1 MQFSQPVKSRALVK
15 LTIFMRLNEI
25 IILVG
30 ASTDRLLMEKKLGLA
45 ALTALV
51 LSSMLG
57 AGVFSLPQNMA
68 AVASPAALLIGWAI
82 TGAGILLLAGAM
94 LLLTRLRPDLDGGI
108 FTYAREGFGELI
120 GFCSAWGYWLCAVIA
135 NVSYLVIVFSA
146 LSFFTDS
153 PDHTIFGDGNTWQ
166 AIVGASCLLWI
177 VHALVLRGVQTAA
190 GINLVA
196 TLAKLLPLGLF
207 IVLAALAFEFSRFD
221 LDFTGFALG
230 VPVWE
235 QVKGT
240 MLITLWVFIGVEGAV
255 VVSARA
261 RHKKDVGRATILA
274 VIAALV
280 VYLFV
285 TLLSLGVV
293 SRPELAAMRNP
304 SMAGIMVEMMG
315 AWGEVIIA
323 AGLIVSVCGAYL
335 SWTIMAAEVPLLA
348 ATHKAFPRIFTHQN
362 KNNAPAASLWL
373 TNISV
378 QACLV
383 LIWLTGA
390 DYNALLNIASEM
402 ILVPYLLV
410 GAFLVKM
417 ARSPIHRIIGYGAC
431 VYGIWLLYASGL
443 MHLLLSVVLY
453 APGIIVF
460 LYARRTHQDNAQ
472 LRWLEKAG
480 ISLILLAAFPATWML
495 VS

>member
-1 MQFSQPVKSRALVK
+1 MRKS
-15 LTIFMRLNEI
+15 I
-25 IILVG
+25 IIMLDPLTLYRT
-30 ASTDRLLMEKKLGLA
+30 SMEKKLGLA

-82 TGAGILLLAGAM
+82 TGVGILLLALAM
-94 LLLTRLRPDLDGGI
+94 LVLTRLRPDLDGGI

-146 LSFFTDS
+146 LSFFTDT
-153 PDHTIFGDGNTWQ
+153 PEIRLFGDGNTWQ
-166 AIVGASCLLWI
+166 SIVGASILLWM
-177 VHALVLRGVQTAA
+177 VHWLVLRGVQTAA
-190 GINLVA
+190 SINLVA
-196 TLAKLLPLGLF
+196 TLAKLLPLGMF
-207 IVLAALAFEFSRFD
+207 VVLAFMAFKLPTFT
-221 LDFTGFALG
+221 LDFTGLKLG

-235 QVKGT
+235 QVKNT

-261 RHKKDVGRATILA
+261 RNKKDVGRATLLA
-274 VIAALV
+274 VVSALV
-280 VYLFV
+280 VYLLV

-293 SRPELAAMRNP
+293 ARPELAAMRNP
-304 SMAGIMVEMMG
+304 SMAGLMVEMMG
-315 AWGEVIIA
+315 PWGEIIIA

-348 ATHKAFPRIFTHQN
+348 ATHKAFPKMFARQN
-362 KNNAPAASLWL
+362 KNNAPSASLWL

-378 QACLV
+378 QVCLV
-383 LIWLTGA
+383 LIWLTGS
-390 DYNALLNIASEM
+390 DYNTLLTIASEM
-402 ILVPYLLV
+402 ILVPYFLV
-410 GAFLVKM
+410 GAYLLKVASRPLHK
-417 ARSPIHRIIGYGAC
+417 AIGVGAC
-431 VYGIWLLYASGL
+431 VYGLWLLYASGP

-453 APGIIVF
+453 APGLLVF
-460 LYARRTHQDNAQ
+460 MYARSTHMHEKSLNLKERTVIC
-472 LRWLEKAG
+472 LM
-480 ISLILLAAFPATWML
+480 LLAAFPATWML
-495 VS
+495 VG

>member
-1 MQFSQPVKSRALVK
+1 
-15 LTIFMRLNEI
+15 
-25 IILVG
+25 
-30 ASTDRLLMEKKLGLA
+30 MEKKLGLS

-68 AVASPAALLIGWAI
+68 EVASPAALILGWLI
-82 TGAGILLLAGAM
+82 TGAGILLLAFAM
-94 LLLTRLRPDLDGGI
+94 LILTRIRPDLDGGI

-146 LSFFTDS
+146 LSFFTDT
-153 PDHTIFGDGNTWQ
+153 PALRLFGDGNTWQ
-166 AIVGASCLLWI
+166 SIVGASALLWI

-190 GINLVA
+190 SINLAA
-196 TLAKLLPLGLF
+196 TLAKLVPLGLF
-207 IVLAALAFEFSRFD
+207 VVLAALAFNLDKFKFDFS
-221 LDFTGFALG
+221 GVALG

-235 QVKGT
+235 QVKNT

-261 RHKKDVGRATILA
+261 RNKHDVGRATMLA
-274 VIAALV
+274 VLAALT
-280 VYLFV
+280 VYLLV

-293 SRPELAAMRNP
+293 PRAELAEMRNP
-304 SMAGIMVEMMG
+304 SMAGLMVKLLG
-315 AWGEVIIA
+315 SWGEVVIA

-348 ATHKAFPRIFTHQN
+348 ATYKAFPRIFARQN

-373 TNISV
+373 TNTSV
-378 QACLV
+378 QVCLV
-383 LIWLTGA
+383 LIWLTGS
-390 DYNALLNIASEM
+390 DYNTLLTIASEM

-410 GAFLVKM
+410 GAFLLKI
-417 ARSPIHRIIGYGAC
+417 ARRPLHQAVAIGAC
-431 VYGIWLLYASGL
+431 AYGLWLLYASGP

-453 APGIIVF
+453 APGLLVF
-460 LYARRTHQDNAQ
+460 MYARRTHALEASLKQ
-472 LRWLEKAG
+472 REKA
-480 ISLILLAAFPATWML
+480 LIGLLLIAALPATWML
-495 VS
+495 TR

>member
-1 MQFSQPVKSRALVK
+1 
-15 LTIFMRLNEI
+15 
-25 IILVG
+25 
-30 ASTDRLLMEKKLGLA
+30 MEKKLGLA

-68 AVASPAALLIGWAI
+68 SVASPAALLIGWAI
-82 TGAGILLLAGAM
+82 TGAGILLLALAM
-94 LLLTRLRPDLDGGI
+94 LVLTRLRPELDGGI

-146 LSFFTDS
+146 LSFFTDT
-153 PDHTIFGDGNTWQ
+153 PQLRLFGDGNTWQ
-166 AIVGASCLLWI
+166 AIVGASVLLWM
-177 VHALVLRGVQTAA
+177 VHWLVLRGVQTAA
-190 GINLVA
+190 SINLVA
-196 TLAKLLPLGLF
+196 TLAKLLPLGMF
-207 IVLAALAFEFSRFD
+207 IVLAAMAFQLRTFN
-221 LDFTGFALG
+221 LDFSGLALG

-235 QVKGT
+235 QVKNT

-261 RHKKDVGRATILA
+261 RNKKDVGRATLLA
-274 VIAALV
+274 VIAALG
-280 VYLFV
+280 VYLLV

-293 SRPELAAMRNP
+293 ARPELATMRNP
-304 SMAGIMVEMMG
+304 SMAGIMVDMMG
-315 AWGEVIIA
+315 PWGEVIIA

-348 ATHKAFPRIFTHQN
+348 ATYKAFPKIFARQN

-378 QACLV
+378 QLCLV
-383 LIWLTGA
+383 LIWLTGS
-390 DYNALLNIASEM
+390 DYNTLLTIASEM
-402 ILVPYLLV
+402 ILVPYFLV
-410 GAFLVKM
+410 GAYLLKI
-417 ARSPIHRIIGYGAC
+417 ATRPLHKAIGLGAC
-431 VYGIWLLYASGL
+431 LYGLWLLYASGP

-453 APGIIVF
+453 APGLLVFMYARSTHTHEINLNMREKTIIVAMLF
-460 LYARRTHQDNAQ
+460 A
-472 LRWLEKAG
+472 
-480 ISLILLAAFPATWML
+480 SFPATWML
-495 VS
+495 VR